1 MVNLQSQVSAIT
13 EGDTYLVNVNVEPT
27 TLMASF
33 DVIVQTYSCGGC
45 NGANRK
51 RRYLQTNTFYFINNL
66 IAGTDYV
73 PVNQTVTLGPGN
85 TVEEIMISVLE
96 DIFTES
102 NDEVIC
108 VRIALPERSQAAGA
122 LLNSS
127 DTNFTIIDS
136 NRK

>member
-1 MVNLQSQVSAIT
+1 MELTVSN
-13 EGDTYLVNVNVEPT
+13 D
-27 TLMASF
+27 
-33 DVIVQTYSCGGC
+33 
-45 NGANRK
+45 
-51 RRYLQTNTFYFINNL
+51 RYLHTNTFYFINNL

-96 DIFTES
+96 DILTES
-102 NDEVIC
+102 NDEVVC

-127 DTNFTIIDS
+127 DMNFTIIDS
-136 NRK
+136 NRE